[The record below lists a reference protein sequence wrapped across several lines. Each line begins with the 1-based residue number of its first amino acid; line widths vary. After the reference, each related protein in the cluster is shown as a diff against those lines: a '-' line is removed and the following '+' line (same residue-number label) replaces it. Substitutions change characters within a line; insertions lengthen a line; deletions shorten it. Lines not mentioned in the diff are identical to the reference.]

1 MATGLQ
7 SWSKTASSN
16 SNADSNVN
24 WAEGM
29 TAGAVNNSARAEM
42 ASAAMWRDDNAGM
55 ITTGGTSTAF
65 TATSNQTLTLTD
77 GASITL
83 QMSATNGA
91 SPTLNVDSSGAKAIQ
106 RASGTAVASGTLLSG
121 AIYRFVYRT
130 SPDAWIAHGL
140 FNTRE
145 VGEVVNYAGSSAPS
159 LWLLCYGQAISR
171 TTYSSLFAVIST
183 TYGVGDGSTTF
194 NVPDLR
200 GRVVAGQDDMGGTSA
215 DRLTNVSGSLDGDT
229 LGATGGGETVTL
241 TASHLPDHNVT
252 ITDPGHL
259 HSVSAPVSNV
269 AAGTTGT
276 ASAAISSTNTATNT
290 TGITA
295 AFGTTARG
303 GAQTAH
309 NNVQPTIV
317 LNKIIYAGV

>member
-1 MATGLQ
+1 
-7 SWSKTASSN
+7 
-16 SNADSNVN
+16 
-24 WAEGM
+24 
-29 TAGAVNNSARAEM
+29 
-42 ASAAMWRDDNAGM
+42 M
-55 ITTGGTSTAF
+55 ITTGGTSTAY
-65 TATSNQTLTLTD
+65 TATSNQSLGLVD

-145 VGEVVNYAGSSAPS
+145 VGEIVDYAGSSAPS

-171 TTYSSLFAVIST
+171 TTYSSLFSVLST
-183 TYGVGDGSTTF
+183 TYGVGNGSTTF
-194 NVPDLR
+194 NVPDCR
-200 GRVVAGQDDMGGTSA
+200 GRVTAGQDDMGGTSA
-215 DRLTNVSGSLDGDT
+215 DRLTNLSGGLNGDT
-229 LGATGGGETVTL
+229 LGTTGGAESVTL
-241 TASHLPDHNVT
+241 TASHLPDHSIT
-252 ITDPGHL
+252 ITDPGHT
-259 HSVSAPVSNV
+259 HSVSAPTSN
-269 AAGTTGT
+269 AAGGT
-276 ASAAISSTNTATNT
+276 SGTVSAAISSTTTASNT

-309 NNVQPTIV
+309 NNVQPTIIV
-317 LNKIIYAGV
+317 NKIIYAGV